1 MVCEKPHQRLGS
13 HFMKVKITQK
23 SKTNLSS
30 KPKLRIKLSRVA
42 SKSIAQTMSL
52 KKPFKS
58 PQDKSLPPSL
68 KSTLPADKSLL
79 NQALAQGNTRTL
91 ATSDDNIRKIKAM
104 RRFYNKQTPDLAC
117 NSCSFASSCPQ
128 YRAGYTCAFLP
139 LLNSHK
145 IESIEDVEFY
155 LKELLASNLRRA
167 HLTMMME
174 TMSGGQPSLE
184 TSEALNLV
192 YAQLNSLHERMKD
205 TDASLEIESDDSSIV
220 SRLFGDIGKLIA
232 DTKQASNE
240 VIEVTPIVQSEEDDN
255 SVNSSDPLKPIDPH
269 SPEMMLDSNSKTEE
283 VQEELLRDF
292 SRSKDI
298 KRTGI
303 EVSKLG

>member
-1 MVCEKPHQRLGS
+1 MVCEISHQGLGS
-13 HFMKVKITQK
+13 RFMKVKITQK
-23 SKTNLSS
+23 AKTNLSS
-30 KPKLRIKLSRVA
+30 KPKLRIRLSRVA

-52 KKPFKS
+52 KTASKS
-58 PQDKSLPPSL
+58 PQDKSLKSSPS
-68 KSTLPADKSLL
+68 STLSPAKSLS
-79 NQALAQGNTRTL
+79 NAALTQGIPRTL
-91 ATSDDNIRKIKAM
+91 ATSDDNVRKIKAM

-184 TSEALNLV
+184 TSESLNLV

-205 TDASLEIESDDSSIV
+205 SDASLEIESDDTSIV
-220 SRLFGDIGKLIA
+220 GRLFGDIGKLIS

-240 VIEVTPIVQSEEDDN
+240 VIDVSPLTETQEDVTTEG
-255 SVNSSDPLKPIDPH
+255 DPSKPVDPH
-269 SPEMMLDSNSKTEE
+269 SPEMMLDSTSKAED

-298 KRTGI
+298 KHTGI